1 MRFIFKTKYDQ
12 DINIAKHNG
21 DKISYGL
28 LILSMVLIPFFIDDF
43 YLGELSYVFILAI
56 AGIGL
61 YKLFGLGVVPA
72 ILAGWFVYSKLE
84 KKNKVLS
91 VVVGLISGV
100 VVYLIFIT
108 FLYAYFF
115 E

>member
-1 MRFIFKTKYDQ
+1 MSEKSDQ
-12 DINIAKHNG
+12 KSLWHWKN
-21 DKISYGL
+21 L
-28 LILSMVLIPFFIDDF
+28 LP
-43 YLGELSYVFILAI
+43 AI

-61 YKLFGLGVVPA
+61 YKLFGLSVVPA
-72 ILAGWFVYSKLE
+72 ILAGGFVYSKLK

>member
-1 MRFIFKTKYDQ
+1 
-12 DINIAKHNG
+12 
-21 DKISYGL
+21 L
-28 LILSMVLIPFFIDDF
+28 
-43 YLGELSYVFILAI
+43 
-56 AGIGL
+56 
-61 YKLFGLGVVPA
+61 PA